1 MTYCVAVRLDEG
13 LVFLSDT
20 RTNAGVDAVSNFRK
34 MAIFDRP
41 ADRTMVLMSAGNL
54 AITQAVRHYLQ
65 HPDPDAPSIWNVPT
79 LFEAAQVVGDAV
91 RKVRDR
97 DAAELKKSG
106 IEFNINLIF
115 GGQIQGALPSIFQV
129 YAAGNFIEA
138 TVETPYFQ
146 IGEAKYGKPIL
157 DRVITHQTSLKEA
170 AKCALISMDS
180 TLKSN
185 ISVGL
190 PLDMLIYKKDQLS
203 AGSITEID
211 ENNEYFRMIHETW
224 GQRLRQVFA
233 EIDDPTW

>member
-34 MAIFDRP
+34 MAIFDRQS
-41 ADRTMVLMSAGNL
+41 DRTMVLMSAGNL